1 MEGEMNGTKKAF
13 LLAGS
18 ILGIIEAASMILI
31 AISLFSVVGSIDV
44 NAVITLLEEE
54 AMLYSDVELAAIAEL
69 TNTIIAIMSA
79 YMAGMSVAMLV
90 LSIIVLKQRNKG
102 VSKKGT
108 IIALLVISIL
118 NANILTAAFMIV
130 ALCLKD
136 KTAQEIVEEHM
147 VNNN

>member
-1 MEGEMNGTKKAF
+1 MNGTKKAF

>member
-1 MEGEMNGTKKAF
+1 MNGTKKAF

-79 YMAGMSVAMLV
+79 YIAGMSVAMLV